1 MFLLLSLT
9 YKDAINKRRYC
20 HSLTDYKSFS
30 GSLVSATERTVFQV
44 STCEQ
49 TKEMLRVLFQ
59 IRLDQSKFFSN
70 SLIPLFFIFLAFG
83 FYSWKWIVKPF
94 VVGNPQKLIPFSQSE
109 IEAAKQLIQLS
120 SGDSEED
127 HHSSNSNN
135 SCSYSVVQGKPPY
148 QSKVDS
154 GGDVSSVAT
163 TTAESE
169 DESFARKNKRYRS
182 IKDLYSV
189 TTPVVKAKRKRN
201 KCVGTRK

>member
-1 MFLLLSLT
+1 MATSLS
-9 YKDAINKRRYC
+9 A
-20 HSLTDYKSFS
+20 H
-30 GSLVSATERTVFQV
+30 
-44 STCEQ
+44 
-49 TKEMLRVLFQ
+49 Q
-59 IRLDQSKFFSN
+59 IK
-70 SLIPLFFIFLAFG
+70 
-83 FYSWKWIVKPF
+83 
-94 VVGNPQKLIPFSQSE
+94 NPQKLIPFSQSE

-169 DESFARKNKRYRS
+169 DESFARKNKRYRC